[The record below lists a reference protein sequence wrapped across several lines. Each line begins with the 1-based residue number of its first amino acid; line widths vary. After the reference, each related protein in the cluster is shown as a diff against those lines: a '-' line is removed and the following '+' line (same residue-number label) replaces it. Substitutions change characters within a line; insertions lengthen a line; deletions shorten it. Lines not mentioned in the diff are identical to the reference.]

1 MIEIANAIRTH
12 RVFITKKNKYVNL
25 TISILISKSI
35 HSNYR
40 FKYLP
45 QFSPFFRTILNYPS
59 SLYDGNSCV
68 V

>member
-25 TISILISKSI
+25 TISILIPKSI
-35 HSNYR
+35 HSNYM

-45 QFSPFFRTILNYPS
+45 
-59 SLYDGNSCV
+59 
-68 V
+68 